1 MTNDIYA
8 AAEKQHKKRTL
19 LLSLLIAA
27 ILIPL
32 LLWGILWL
40 VMSRYEKQHELI
52 PGIHCGI
59 KEDALR
65 GAFAAA
71 YPENP
76 LTQMQYETDGTPFT
90 EAYLPDFSFGEV
102 QMPAVLRFCFRE
114 SNARL
119 RAVQVV
125 LLSEQL
131 DAVTDGNDPD
141 GVFVY
146 ADERL
151 DAVMPPVIRSVSA
164 LYGESMSADE
174 NDYFRVALHG
184 LVTVNIGKG
193 FFSDA
198 QEFAGDPHLGASEA
212 PQGLAIPENTVQS
225 VFIVSYESAHGAAIP
240 DYPDVFREL

>member
-1 MTNDIYA
+1 MADDIYA
-8 AAEKQHKKRTL
+8 AAEKQHRKRVL
-19 LLSLLIAA
+19 LCALLTVLIVLPLAA
-27 ILIPL
+27 
-32 LLWGILWL
+32 WGVLWL

-59 KEDALR
+59 TEDALR
-65 GAFAAA
+65 EAFAAA

-90 EAYLPDFSFGEV
+90 AAYLPDFSFGEV
-102 QMPAVLRFCFRE
+102 QMPAVIRFCFRE

-131 DAVTDGNDPD
+131 DAVTADYQD

-198 QEFAGDPHLGASEA
+198 QEFAGEVSSEI
-212 PQGLAIPENTVQS
+212 PQGLAIPENTLQT
-225 VFIVSYESAHGAAIP
+225 VFFISYESAHGAAVS
-240 DYPDVFREL
+240 DYWDIFREL